1 MKFIHVAVA
10 VLSLLSVGQ
19 SAPVSSCESLIQP
32 REINGT
38 EQLLGTWT
46 HIAEATNVPLSK
58 FLTDLLLESSR
69 VKVTAAN
76 ESDTMNLFLSQKSL
90 GRCFSFT
97 YKATLEQNTL
107 TSAHPL
113 PLSAA
118 LLSTGCSDC
127 NVFYTNFTIGGRT
140 FNSVQLTSRRDK
152 VAAAELEEF
161 TKQVECL
168 NLPAPAIMDPEKG
181 FCSDEVTD
189 LTQFLTDMG
198 SDVQRLLD
206 GIINSL
212 GRIQTLGEAGSKSQ
226 DDV

>member
-46 HIAEATNVPLSK
+46 YIAEATNIPSSTL
-58 FLTDLLLESSR
+58 LTEMFVESWR

-76 ESDTMNLFLSQKSL
+76 ESDTMNFSQAKKML
-90 GRCFSFT
+90 GRCFTLT
-97 YKATLEQNTL
+97 YKATLEKNTL
-107 TSAHPL
+107 TSVIGHPL
-113 PLSAA
+113 PFSTA
-118 LLSTGCSDC
+118 LLSTGCPDC
-127 NVFYTNFTIGGRT
+127 NVFYTNVTIGGRT
-140 FNSVQLTSRRDK
+140 VHSAKLISRRDK

-181 FCSDEVTD
+181 FCSFETEVTNMTNTFAEVESEVLSLID
-189 LTQFLTDMG
+189 SLNTE
-198 SDVQRLLD
+198 D
-206 GIINSL
+206 GLKSL
-212 GRIQTLGEAGSKSQ
+212 KERE
-226 DDV
+226 